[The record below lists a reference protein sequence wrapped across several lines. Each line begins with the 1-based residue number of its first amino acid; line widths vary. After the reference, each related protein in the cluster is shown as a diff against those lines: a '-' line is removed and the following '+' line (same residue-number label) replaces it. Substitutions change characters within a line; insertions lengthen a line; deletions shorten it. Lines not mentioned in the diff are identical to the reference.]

1 MNELSERRD
10 ASVKPVGVPMND
22 EANAPIGIVAL
33 WRLLKSNKLMVLVP
47 MLLLGVLAGLAT
59 LRSAD
64 TFSAEAQFILTR
76 DNIDII
82 EFESTD
88 RDTVDLAVVTYAV
101 NLLNSRAV
109 ALEVIE
115 QLDLLNDPI
124 VNPFI
129 GLDSIEQQPGLV
141 RRVLYATGL
150 QTPPDFSDVSIE
162 DTQRDY
168 VLSWLQSVY
177 VATALPN
184 SNVVFVTAQTH
195 DATLSA
201 NVANGLIDAYLN
213 FSLRKS
219 QEEADAAIGAL
230 SNRVQ
235 SLRLQMESDQ
245 AALQDAQANL
255 QIPSADAL
263 QALTLE
269 IFDLRTREQDLSA
282 RSDTLKRTQTALV
295 GLAGQSTD
303 AILTAFSDNP
313 DIAQIAGSIRPSAE
327 TAQNDLARLRQMTER
342 DLRTQDRQLAA
353 IRDSRTRLEN
363 RLRDGSTNLSEVS
376 RLEVELETTR
386 AVYSSA
392 LARLKELVLE
402 SGIRNKG
409 GRFLA
414 PAVPPVGADRQFRRR
429 IVAIAMILGGLIGA
443 TIVLVREAAN
453 ERVRHISDVSTG
465 SGRVA
470 CVEIPA
476 LRTRFMSRQAQRA
489 QKFLMGANS
498 PFSEAIRNCR
508 RLVFEQYASSMPP
521 VICVMSALPNEGK
534 STLCGALAR
543 SFVVIGERVLVI
555 DADMRA
561 AGLSKAVLGAAPEEG
576 LQNAIEAGP
585 SAGKAFITK
594 NLDLGF
600 DFLPAG
606 TDSKNPSD
614 LIETVNFGE
623 LIKSLYDDYDVILI
637 DTPPAL
643 LFPDARPV
651 AALSS
656 NVVAVAAYNQ
666 TPKSALHEVLDLL
679 PTTLRSQ
686 MTVALCKTPR
696 TTGARFGVSEKALN
710 Y

>member
-10 ASVKPVGVPMND
+10 ATGKPVNALMND

-33 WRLLKSNKLMVLVP
+33 WRLLKSNKLMVFTP
-47 MLLLGVLAGLAT
+47 MFVLGLLAGLVT

-82 EFESTD
+82 ELESTD
-88 RDTVDLAVVTYAV
+88 RETVDLAVVTYAV

-109 ALEVIE
+109 ALEVID

-129 GLDSIEQQPGLV
+129 GLETIEQQPGMV
-141 RRVLYATGL
+141 RRLLYSTGL
-150 QTPPDFSDVSIE
+150 QNPPDLSDVSIE

-195 DATLSA
+195 DANLSA

-235 SLRLQMESDQ
+235 SLRLQMENDQ

-255 QIPSADAL
+255 QIPSAEAL

-269 IFDLRTREQDLSA
+269 IFDLRTREDDLSA
-282 RSDTLKRTQTALV
+282 RTDTLQRARASLDD
-295 GLAGQSTD
+295 LAGQSGA
-303 AILTAFSDNP
+303 AIAAAFAENP
-313 DIAQIAGSIRPSAE
+313 EIARIAGSIQPTPD
-327 TAQNDLARLRQMTER
+327 TAANDLARLQQITAR
-342 DLRTQDRQLAA
+342 DLRTQERQLAA
-353 IRDSRTRLEN
+353 ITDSRTRLEG
-363 RLRDGSTNLSEVS
+363 RLRNGSANLSEVS

-443 TIVLVREAAN
+443 TMVLVREAAN

-465 SGRVA
+465 TGRIA
-470 CVEIPA
+470 TVEIPA
-476 LRTRFMSRQAQRA
+476 IKSRFMSRDTRRA
-489 QKFLMGANS
+489 QQFLLGGNT

-508 RLVFEQYASSMPP
+508 RLVFEQYVSSMPP

-543 SFVVIGERVLVI
+543 SFVLIGERVLVI

-561 AGLSKAVLGAAPEEG
+561 AGLSQSVLGSVPAKG

-585 SAGKAFITK
+585 GAAKAFIKK
-594 NLDLGF
+594 NASLGF

-606 TDSKNPSD
+606 SDGKNPSD

-623 LIKSLYDDYDVILI
+623 LIKSLYDDYDVIII

-656 NVVAVAAYNQ
+656 NVVTVAAYNQ
-666 TPKSALHEVLDLL
+666 TPKSALREVLDLL
-679 PTTLRSQ
+679 PHALRSQ